1 MAKPFIISALVGA
14 LVGALLM
21 QDEDG
26 LVYGAVLGPVILF
39 LIMAAFFAFGLGRGF
54 GRRP

>member
-1 MAKPFIISALVGA
+1 MAKPLIISAVVGA
-14 LVGALLM
+14 LVGALFM

-39 LIMAAFFAFGLGRGF
+39 LVQAAAFAFGLGRGF
-54 GRRP
+54 SRRP

>member
-1 MAKPFIISALVGA
+1 MAKPLILSALVGA
-14 LVGALLM
+14 LVGALFM

-26 LVYGAVLGPVILF
+26 LVYGAILGPVILF
-39 LIMAAFFAFGLGRGF
+39 LIMAASFAFGLGRGF